1 MRLTAHQT
9 HELNS
14 VQGALQQSLDG
25 KKGTSEWRVMV
36 TMVTKTS
43 FKTEFK
49 TGFKPK
55 LISTLVYN
63 RI

>member
-25 KKGTSEWRVMV
+25 KKGTSEWHVMV
-36 TMVTKTS
+36 TMVK
-43 FKTEFK
+43 K
-49 TGFKPK
+49 TGF
-55 LISTLVYN
+55 
-63 RI
+63 